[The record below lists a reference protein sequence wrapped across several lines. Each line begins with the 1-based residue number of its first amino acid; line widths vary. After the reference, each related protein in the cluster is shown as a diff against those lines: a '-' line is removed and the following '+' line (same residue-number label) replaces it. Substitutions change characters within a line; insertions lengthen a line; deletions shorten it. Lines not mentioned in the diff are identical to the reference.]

1 MSSYGN
7 RTKNQQEV
15 IQNII
20 RNEIGYCQSAL
31 VDMLLQRGD
40 VEGFTVDDIQ
50 GMYIDP
56 TRWAWET
63 IQEFAK
69 DNGIELPEYW
79 DEDGDPEEDV
89 QYQEE
94 CIEAIREWGQE
105 NPNEP
110 LEWWPISSSLARN
123 FAAMGEVTI
132 DNDYGYWWGRRTSG
146 QSIELDGIW
155 DTWIRV
161 HGIE

>member
-69 DNGIELPEYW
+69 DNGI
-79 DEDGDPEEDV
+79 V
-89 QYQEE
+89 
-94 CIEAIREWGQE
+94 
-105 NPNEP
+105 
-110 LEWWPISSSLARN
+110 S
-123 FAAMGEVTI
+123 
-132 DNDYGYWWGRRTSG
+132 
-146 QSIELDGIW
+146 
-155 DTWIRV
+155 
-161 HGIE
+161 